1 MTFEFENYRYSP
13 FEQLRLDQERELIMY
28 EATVTGVIR
37 VFSVLK
43 NTTSFLPIS
52 LLKIG
57 INDPLIQSCCMTF
70 RWQSLQ
76 SRRLR
81 TGKLLSKECK
91 GLAS

>member
-43 NTTSFLPIS
+43 NHHFIS
-52 LLKIG
+52 T
-57 INDPLIQSCCMTF
+57 N
-70 RWQSLQ
+70 
-76 SRRLR
+76 
-81 TGKLLSKECK
+81 
-91 GLAS
+91 